1 MIKVKELVRLK
12 GDPVWTV
19 DPKQTARVAI
29 HIMNDQKIG
38 ALPVLDNGKLVGIVS
53 ERDIVRIV
61 SRETEAYLDMPVS
74 SFMTKNVITA
84 SGETTLEDCMEIMTE
99 NHFRHLPILEGDE
112 LVGIVSIRDLV
123 AKLLMNKDALIIDL
137 EKYISGKR

>member
-29 HIMNDQKIG
+29 H
-38 ALPVLDNGKLVGIVS
+38 
-53 ERDIVRIV
+53 
-61 SRETEAYLDMPVS
+61 
-74 SFMTKNVITA
+74 ITA